1 MCPLHNIG
9 GIILLKS
16 MLGASIFKVN
26 VCGGKF
32 GIVNEYKNTIEQC
45 IAENVLQLFIES
57 YLCYNRPIKLLH

>member
-1 MCPLHNIG
+1 
-9 GIILLKS
+9 
-16 MLGASIFKVN
+16 MLGALIFKVN

-32 GIVNEYKNTIEQC
+32 GIVNEFKNFIGQC